1 MEERTVITIGQFVD
15 RKPISVAPGDAVQ
28 TALGCMAEHNIGAVL
43 VTDLDQLVGIF
54 TERDA
59 VTVFARGGTKPLR
72 EPVSA
77 VMTPDPVTVD
87 VRDAFHEVYAK
98 MKALHAR
105 HLPILDIDTIVGI
118 VSMRDLLHTYQ
129 NILVAQYEDT
139 RRRLDEARVLIGLD
153 DDDRVRTLAEEVERY
168 KRLSMTDA
176 LTGLYNKRYFQNRLD
191 EEVARARRHD
201 APLSVVFADI
211 DYFKGVNDEHGHR
224 TGDEVLRQVG
234 AILAAGV
241 EYSGIVS
248 RLRKSDIVARYGGEE
263 FVVILPETPLAG
275 AIITSEK
282 LRLAIDDQI
291 FRDDVSLTASFGVAE
306 LAPDVA
312 GSDELVKR
320 ADIALYQAKAS
331 GRNRVE
337 AYSVQ

>member
-15 RKPISVAPGDAVQ
+15 REPISVAPGDAVQ

-43 VTDLDQLVGIF
+43 VTELDQLVGIF

-59 VTVFARGGTKPLR
+59 VTVVARGGTEPLR

-77 VMTPDPVTVD
+77 VMTPNPVTVD
-87 VRDAFHEVYAK
+87 VRDAFHEVYTK

-139 RRRLDEARVLIGLD
+139 RRRLDEARALIGLD
-153 DDDRVRTLAEEVERY
+153 DDDRVRTLAQEVERY
-168 KRLSMTDA
+168 KRLSMTDS

-241 EYSGIVS
+241 EYNGIVS
-248 RLRKSDIVARYGGEE
+248 RLRKSDIVAR
-263 FVVILPETPLAG
+263 

-282 LRLAIDDQI
+282 LRLAIDEQT

-306 LAPDVA
+306 LAPDVV